1 MEALQA
7 VLTGF
12 AVVGA
17 WLSALLAWR
26 SGARAIMQREEQG
39 RREEW
44 WRRFQWSTELALDG
58 RENRAQS
65 GAALLRVIRR
75 SPLAEEPERDAVRA
89 VLDSMLGKTQ
99 ASGLFYSDTEYVL
112 DGTEGDSE
120 WEG

>member
-26 SGARAIMQREEQG
+26 SGARATVQREVQG
-39 RREEW
+39 KREEW
-44 WRRFQWSTELALDG
+44 WRRFQWSTELALDE

-75 SPLAEEPERDAVRA
+75 SPLAEYPERDAVRA
-89 VLDSMLGKTQ
+89 VLDSMLGETQ
-99 ASGLFYSDTEYVL
+99 ADGADSANTEYVL
-112 DGTEGDSE
+112 DRTEGDGEPES
-120 WEG
+120 